1 MKYSTH
7 IDKAAEPTIDSFSL
21 LKAYHISDRMTD
33 NNLWHVN
40 TKKKMKNHTHNLF
53 LHPLGDLYWEPR
65 VKGPLAWI
73 DNERAVDRLRY
84 PSDEC
89 SDYRAPENWL
99 RIHGCFCE
107 RCRIGIGKISA
118 KCNIRRGTTKHSTN
132 SKDSHTYASSL
143 DIFPISINTDRMKS
157 KGRANQWPR
166 LYLYLVLHAIIPH
179 SVMEKIRVVGEALK
193 LTIER

>member
-21 LKAYHISDRMTD
+21 VKAYHISDRMTD

-65 VKGPLAWI
+65 VKGPLVWI

-89 SDYRAPENWL
+89 SDYRAPENSL
-99 RIHGCFCE
+99 RIHGCFWE

-118 KCNIRRGTTKHSTN
+118 
-132 SKDSHTYASSL
+132 
-143 DIFPISINTDRMKS
+143 IFEGEQPNT
-157 KGRANQWPR
+157 QPLPR
-166 LYLYLVLHAIIPH
+166 IHILMLLRLIFFPGPYL
-179 SVMEKIRVVGEALK
+179 
-193 LTIER
+193 